1 MTTTILQTSDSA
13 QPSTRLA
20 AKNIACWGSSG
31 SGKSSLAV
39 NLACELADMGQRVL
53 LVDADSTQPSLA
65 ALLAIRS
72 PGPGITAALRLV
84 RAGRF
89 DLSELERLGH
99 KVELNQKSLQL
110 ITGMNNPARWAELD
124 SAALAAFAQQSANWF
139 DFVIWDIASNL
150 ESGVVG
156 GELGAERNAAAN
168 TIIGIADTVLA
179 TFLADPVGINRFLFD
194 IRCIGRE
201 FIPIANRVR
210 SAVLGRQPERQLR
223 DALFQLARVKLN
235 HEIPDDQ
242 GFDEM
247 LKNVRP
253 LMLQSN
259 RSRARESIR
268 QLAQELMDIQN
279 G

>member
-1 MTTTILQTSDSA
+1 MTSTVMQAVQAPQTQSA
-13 QPSTRLA
+13 LA
-20 AKNIACWGSSG
+20 ARNIVCWGSSG

-39 NLACELADMGQRVL
+39 NLACELTDMGQRVL
-53 LVDADSTQPSLA
+53 LVDSDSYQPSLA
-65 ALLAIRS
+65 ALLAIKS

-89 DLSELERLGH
+89 DFAELERLGH
-99 KVELNQKSLQL
+99 KIELNQKFLWL
-110 ITGMNNPARWAELD
+110 ISGMNSPARWAELD
-124 SAALAAFAQQSANWF
+124 AGALAAFASGVASWF
-139 DFVIWDIASNL
+139 DFVIWDIATPL

-156 GELGAERNAAAN
+156 GELGAERNAASN
-168 TIIGIADTVLA
+168 SIIGFSDTVLA

-194 IRCIGRE
+194 IRCIGRDY
-201 FIPIANRVR
+201 IPIANRVR
-210 SAVLGRQPERQLR
+210 PSVLGRQPERQLR

-235 HEIPDDQ
+235 FEIPEDQ

-259 RSRARESIR
+259 RSKARETIR
-268 QLAQELMDIQN
+268 QLAQELMDMQN